1 MIEGGRY
8 TNGRIAVANLGAS
21 IEGLERRRTE
31 GANFGD
37 LLALSNLLFARGDL
51 LGRIADHDQA
61 ERVSIE
67 AAESPPDAAAA
78 FYIRARLAARFHRF
92 EEAAAQLNDALR
104 AGHPAREVDAEKA
117 ALLQATG
124 RYHQALS
131 LRERFAKERASIETL
146 GALASLLAEMDRWAA
161 AEATYA
167 AALDAD
173 TGVSPLAC
181 GQLLFE
187 WAVSA
192 MRRGELDRAEA
203 LFAELDA
210 LLPQHVPARGHRAE
224 VALARGQLDV
234 ALALITPLI
243 EISDD
248 PEYRATLAEIQ
259 AALGDDASA
268 AREAERAA
276 AGYDALLARR
286 PEAFADHAAAFFMGI
301 GNRPLLAL
309 ALAAK
314 NWALR
319 DTPRSRSL
327 FARAQRCVAVRSAT
341 CAISRGSTP
350 VRRIA

>member
-1 MIEGGRY
+1 
-8 TNGRIAVANLGAS
+8 
-21 IEGLERRRTE
+21 
-31 GANFGD
+31 
-37 LLALSNLLFARGDL
+37 
-51 LGRIADHDQA
+51 
-61 ERVSIE
+61 
-67 AAESPPDAAAA
+67 
-78 FYIRARLAARFHRF
+78 
-92 EEAAAQLNDALR
+92 
-104 AGHPAREVDAEKA
+104 
-117 ALLQATG
+117 
-124 RYHQALS
+124 
-131 LRERFAKERASIETL
+131 
-146 GALASLLAEMDRWAA
+146 MDRWAA
-161 AEATYA
+161 AEDSYA

-173 TGVSPLAC
+173 AGVSPLPC

-224 VALARGQLDV
+224 VALARGQLDI

-248 PEYRATLAEIQ
+248 PEYRAILAEIL
-259 AALGDDASA
+259 AALGDEAGAAS
-268 AREAERAA
+268 EAELAA
-276 AGYDALLARR
+276 AAYDSLLARR
-286 PEAFADHAAAFFMGI
+286 PEAYADHAAAFFMGI

-327 FARAQRCVAVRSAT
+327 LVRAQRRAAARSAT
-341 CAISRGSTP
+341 AREP
-350 VRRIA
+350 FRNLRPARRIA